1 MIADH
6 HESLTASGTTGLSLM
21 SAWHL
26 RATTDLVVNIREV
39 NATGR
44 IIVPLEAA
52 ADKVIGNAYD
62 HPLQSTPGAWYVEFV
77 SGTGRV
83 SVSGR

>member
-1 MIADH
+1 MIADKH
-6 HESLTASGTTGLSLM
+6 ASLTASDDAGISLM

-39 NATGR
+39 NAAGR

-52 ADKVIGNAYD
+52 AGKVIGNTYE
-62 HPLQSTPGAWYVEFV
+62 HPLNSVGGNWYVEFI

-83 SVSGR
+83 TMSGR